1 MALTNDTTSN
11 AVAREALL
19 NDPDFLRELVEVALQ
34 RFLDAEMT
42 EHLQAAP
49 HERSN
54 ARQGYRNGYRARQL
68 KTRVGTLELA
78 VPVDRDGTFRSELF
92 ERYQRS
98 EKALGS
104 TLMQMYLEGVSTR
117 KVRDVTETLC
127 GTSFSRSTVSGL
139 VKTLDADL
147 AAWRERPLGEVAY
160 PFVLVDATYQH
171 VRVAGQVVSQAAL
184 IVMGVRDDGKREIL
198 AVSVTGRE
206 SGPDY
211 EDLFRGLRARG
222 LRGVRLVVSDDHAGL
237 RSAIQRNFPGV
248 AWQRCQVHF
257 QRNLAARVARKHRAA
272 LMADVRAAFQAPTA
286 DMARTLAF
294 QVAERWRASH
304 PKVAE
309 LLEDGIDACLN
320 VYALPPHHRSRL
332 RTTNALERLH
342 QEIKRRT
349 RVIRIFPNP
358 ESCLRMITSLC
369 MEHSEEWLAGR
380 CYLDPAALDD
390 TTQPEQEVL
399 AA

>member
-1 MALTNDTTSN
+1 MK
-11 AVAREALL
+11 RCFGG
-19 NDPDFLRELVEVALQ
+19 PDFLRELVEVALQ

-49 HERSN
+49 HERSSS
-54 ARQGYRNGYRARQL
+54 RQGYRNGYRARQL

-98 EKALGS
+98 EKALVA

-127 GTSFSRSTVSGL
+127 GTSFSRSTVSSL
-139 VKTLDADL
+139 VSTLDADL
-147 AAWRERPLGEVAY
+147 AAWRDRPLGEVAY

-198 AVSVTGRE
+198 AVTVTGRE

-237 RSAIQRNFPGV
+237 RAAIQRTFPGV

-257 QRNLAARVARKHRAA
+257 QRNLAARVARKHRAT

-286 DMARTLAF
+286 DMARSLAF
-294 QVAERWRASH
+294 QVAER
-304 PKVAE
+304 
-309 LLEDGIDACLN
+309 
-320 VYALPPHHRSRL
+320 
-332 RTTNALERLH
+332 
-342 QEIKRRT
+342 
-349 RVIRIFPNP
+349 
-358 ESCLRMITSLC
+358 
-369 MEHSEEWLAGR
+369 
-380 CYLDPAALDD
+380 
-390 TTQPEQEVL
+390 
-399 AA
+399 

>member
-1 MALTNDTTSN
+1 M
-11 AVAREALL
+11 
-19 NDPDFLRELVEVALQ
+19 
-34 RFLDAEMT
+34 
-42 EHLQAAP
+42 
-49 HERSN
+49 
-54 ARQGYRNGYRARQL
+54 
-68 KTRVGTLELA
+68 
-78 VPVDRDGTFRSELF
+78 
-92 ERYQRS
+92 
-98 EKALGS
+98 
-104 TLMQMYLEGVSTR
+104 
-117 KVRDVTETLC
+117 
-127 GTSFSRSTVSGL
+127 
-139 VKTLDADL
+139 
-147 AAWRERPLGEVAY
+147 
-160 PFVLVDATYQH
+160 
-171 VRVAGQVVSQAAL
+171 
-184 IVMGVRDDGKREIL
+184 
-198 AVSVTGRE
+198 
-206 SGPDY
+206 
-211 EDLFRGLRARG
+211 
-222 LRGVRLVVSDDHAGL
+222 
-237 RSAIQRNFPGV
+237 

-294 QVAERWRASH
+294 QVAERWRATH

-349 RVIRIFPNP
+349 RVVRLRAKREASFFPNP

-390 TTQPEQEVL
+390 TPNPNRRSLQPERTTGSWRKSHTLQDLTLL
-399 AA
+399 AGQAHVASRQYSC